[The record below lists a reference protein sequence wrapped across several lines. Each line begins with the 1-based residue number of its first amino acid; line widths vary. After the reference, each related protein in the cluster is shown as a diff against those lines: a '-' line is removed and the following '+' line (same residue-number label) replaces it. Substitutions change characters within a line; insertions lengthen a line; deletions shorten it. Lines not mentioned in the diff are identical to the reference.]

1 MRPRAPSL
9 LAVVLV
15 HGILAWSSPG
25 SAQESV
31 VSAESAPTGSQDASG
46 SESAPSGSAAPT
58 ASSTERAA
66 EPATAEPATA
76 EPATAEPAT
85 AEPATAEPAT
95 AEPATAEPEPA
106 SARAAA
112 PSDVSIRVAVVLVG
126 DPNDAARAAA
136 ASIEDAVRGTFT
148 IPSDAALRAS
158 LVGAAGD
165 DLIAPVVRDRR
176 ALGASERDDLPLL
189 GALGDRADV
198 ALLLVV
204 RSRAGRR
211 ELVGFDVRHRG
222 FFEGAVDLDPRPE
235 PGRVVRFVRSRGRAA
250 LSASAGP
257 ERSAT
262 PPARTAAG
270 NLGLRDAA
278 REPREE
284 PEWIEANWP
293 FLLAGALLA
302 GAAAFVVV
310 YTTSDSTP
318 APMLRFR
325 PGGAP

>member
-66 EPATAEPATA
+66 ESAS
-76 EPATAEPAT
+76 
-85 AEPATAEPAT
+85 

-106 SARAAA
+106 R
-112 PSDVSIRVAVVLVG
+112 
-126 DPNDAARAAA
+126 ARAAA
-136 ASIEDAVRGTFT
+136 ASIEDAVRGIFT

-250 LSASAGP
+250 LSAFAGP

>member
-66 EPATAEPATA
+66 ESAS
-76 EPATAEPAT
+76 
-85 AEPATAEPAT
+85 

-106 SARAAA
+106 SARADA

-136 ASIEDAVRGTFT
+136 ASIEDAVRGIFT

-250 LSASAGP
+250 LSAFAGP

-310 YTTSDSTP
+310 YTTSDSTQ

>member
-66 EPATAEPATA
+66 ESAS
-76 EPATAEPAT
+76 
-85 AEPATAEPAT
+85 

-106 SARAAA
+106 SARADA

-136 ASIEDAVRGTFT
+136 ASIEDAVRGIFT

-250 LSASAGP
+250 LSAFAGP

>member
-66 EPATAEPATA
+66 ESAS
-76 EPATAEPAT
+76 
-85 AEPATAEPAT
+85 

-106 SARAAA
+106 SARADA

-126 DPNDAARAAA
+126 DPN
-136 ASIEDAVRGTFT
+136 
-148 IPSDAALRAS
+148 DAALRAS

-250 LSASAGP
+250 LSAFAGP

>member
-1 MRPRAPSL
+1 
-9 LAVVLV
+9 
-15 HGILAWSSPG
+15 
-25 SAQESV
+25 
-31 VSAESAPTGSQDASG
+31 
-46 SESAPSGSAAPT
+46 
-58 ASSTERAA
+58 
-66 EPATAEPATA
+66 
-76 EPATAEPAT
+76 
-85 AEPATAEPAT
+85 
-95 AEPATAEPEPA
+95 
-106 SARAAA
+106 
-112 PSDVSIRVAVVLVG
+112 VSIRVAVVLVG

-136 ASIEDAVRGTFT
+136 ASIEDAVRGIFT

-250 LSASAGP
+250 LSAFAGP